1 MTLTLRKMSAV
12 TLLGTLLAAGV
23 ATVAPAPASAT
34 GTYTI
39 TQNQVNVRTGPSTSY
54 GATTQYNSGQSVYIN
69 CQVHGQRVTWGNYAS
84 DVWDH
89 TSAGFFS
96 DLFVNTPT
104 YGAFSPGMA
113 DCNATAPTP
122 APSSGRATGLKMPS
136 NTGYSGQCTW
146 GALEQWKARAGY
158 YLRVSGN
165 AKDWAASARANGW
178 TVVADAQS
186 QSIVVFQPGV
196 QGANRT
202 YGHVGYVTSTS
213 RHSDGLYITF
223 TEMNGTAGPGRY
235 DQRTVKDIA
244 GMSYILKP

>member
-1 MTLTLRKMSAV
+1 MTLTRTLTTTAV
-12 TLLGTLLAAGV
+12 LALGALTLVPVPAEAA
-23 ATVAPAPASAT
+23 

-39 TQNQVNVRTGPSTSY
+39 TQNQVNVRTGPSTGY
-54 GATTQYNSGQSVYIN
+54 GVTRQYNSGQSVYIQ
-69 CQVHGQRVTWGNYAS
+69 CQVHGQRVTWGSYSS
-84 DVWDH
+84 DVWDR
-89 TSAGFFS
+89 TADGFFS

-113 DCNATAPTP
+113 DCNASAPS
-122 APSSGRATGLKMPS
+122 SSGRATGNKMPS

-165 AKDWAASARANGW
+165 AKDWAASARSNGW
-178 TVVADAQS
+178 TVVADAQP

-213 RHSDGLYITF
+213 RRSDGLYITF

-235 DQRTVKDIA
+235 DQRTVKDVA